1 VEKTLG
7 EKPYL
12 TGENFTVA
20 DAYLYVVLSWLG
32 GLKVDI
38 SGMPKLVA
46 YFERCRNR
54 PSVQQAR
61 KDEGLPP

>member
-1 VEKTLG
+1 M
-7 EKPYL
+7 
-12 TGENFTVA
+12 A

-38 SGMPKLVA
+38 SDMPKLVA